1 LQQEIVRYRIG
12 TKGLELQLED
22 VLNYKLRLQELGVEY
37 DEQKGE
43 EQVTDSESVD
53 SQTVERKKKGKSN

>member
-1 LQQEIVRYRIG
+1 MQQEIIRYRIG

-43 EQVTDSESVD
+43 EQVADSEPID
-53 SQTVERKKKGKSN
+53 SQAVERKKKGKSN

>member
-1 LQQEIVRYRIG
+1 MQQEIVRYRIG

>member
-1 LQQEIVRYRIG
+1 
-12 TKGLELQLED
+12 LQLED